1 MQSRNPPAHYTAVAQ
16 ALHWLIAALIV
27 IQFTLAYM
35 ADDLPIGAHKLA
47 LLARHKSFGM
57 TVLMLAILR
66 LLWRLGHAPPPL
78 PSGMTPLE
86 RMLARGTH
94 MAFYVLLFA
103 MPLTGWL
110 MSSAKNYS
118 VSWFGLF
125 TWPNLIGKNET
136 AFKLLLS
143 THETL
148 SFVLFAIAI
157 LHIVAAL
164 KHHFWNKD
172 DVLLRM
178 LPRAKIA
185 KLKSEKRS

>member
-1 MQSRNPPAHYTAVAQ
+1 M
-16 ALHWLIAALIV
+16 HWLIAALIV
-27 IQFTLAYM
+27 IQFTLAYL

-86 RMLARGTH
+86 RRLARGTH

-110 MSSAKNYS
+110 MSSAKSYS

-136 AFKLLLS
+136 A
-143 THETL
+143 
-148 SFVLFAIAI
+148 
-157 LHIVAAL
+157 
-164 KHHFWNKD
+164 D
-172 DVLLRM
+172 R
-178 LPRAKIA
+178 
-185 KLKSEKRS
+185 KSVV